1 MRGKSSMNLWLLK
14 SETKLLAG
22 EAHGG
27 GVDDGHQ
34 LLRVFGQEL
43 VEQLLISLKQLN
55 LAGNGGIN
63 RTKVW
68 GIPAPMNNIF
78 LRSKKTKNCKDAM
91 KLCLTIYMY

>member
-14 SETKLLAG
+14 SETKLLAS
-22 EAHGG
+22 EANSG
-27 GVDDGHQ
+27 GVDNWHQ
-34 LLRVFGQEL
+34 LLSVLGEQL

-68 GIPAPMNNIF
+68 GIPASMSNIF
-78 LRSKKTKNCKDAM
+78 FEHQRIAM
-91 KLCLTIYMY
+91 NINYKQARK